1 MSNID
6 QSIFSLLRTAL
17 FDHQIDG
24 KAFETLNERDW
35 MELYRI
41 AQFHKMTGILCDG
54 IDMLPS
60 NIRPPRQQWMHWLA
74 EREKTEMRHKHKT
87 RVLKHLLNLFE
98 QHNIPAIELKGSTL
112 SQYYPIPQHRHF
124 SDIDLYHFDQHAQA
138 DKLIAETLHV
148 TPHNDSH
155 HHSKYNHHG
164 VTIESH
170 FDFVNTHTPPS
181 NKAYE
186 QMLKQLDPHGAT
198 FEALFLARHHS
209 CHFASDRITLRNLC
223 DWALF
228 LQARSHE
235 IDLTMVADA
244 FRQFNMHHF
253 VGALEAIRTRMLH
266 MPTIPEL
273 HFEIS
278 EKLYLRVLN
287 DILHGEFNVP
297 DPEKPGLRRLVWK
310 LRRHRVNH
318 WKLSITCNDTYSA
331 TMVSSLLSHLKKPK
345 SILKKM

>member
-1 MSNID
+1 MFSAQFILLLHANYSIMLTKVIDQANID
-6 QSIFSLLRTAL
+6 HFAKWLDKAENMVIVTHVSPDGDAIGSSLGLAHFLEGQDKNVRVIVPNAFPDFLRWMDGAQ
-17 FDHQIDG
+17 QILRYD
-24 KAFETLNERDW
+24 
-35 MELYRI
+35 
-41 AQFHKMTGILCDG
+41 
-54 IDMLPS
+54 
-60 NIRPPRQQWMHWLA
+60 
-74 EREKTEMRHKHKT
+74 KHPD
-87 RVLKHLLNLFE
+87 E
-98 QHNIPAIELKGSTL
+98 
-112 SQYYPIPQHRHF
+112 
-124 SDIDLYHFDQHAQA
+124 A

-235 IDLTMVADA
+235 IDLAMVADA
-244 FRQFNMHHF
+244 FRQFNMHQF

-266 MPTIPEL
+266 MPGIPEL

-278 EKLYLRVLN
+278 EKLYQRVLN

-310 LRRHRVNH
+310 LRRHSANH
-318 WKLSITCNDTYSA
+318 WKHSITCNDTYSA
-331 TMVSSLLSHLKKPK
+331 TMISSLFSHLKKPK